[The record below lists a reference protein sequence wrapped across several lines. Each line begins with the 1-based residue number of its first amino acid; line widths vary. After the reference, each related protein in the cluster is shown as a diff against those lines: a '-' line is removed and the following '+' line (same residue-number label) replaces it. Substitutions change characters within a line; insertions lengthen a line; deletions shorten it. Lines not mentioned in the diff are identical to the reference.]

1 MPLAPSGR
9 AYVNPIPDKQ
19 RCIDDSPHS
28 FVHLRH
34 ETREIS
40 YRRFADIDTFYCSK
54 CLTQKTTENEITH
67 QTGPARW

>member
-9 AYVNPIPDKQ
+9 AYVDPIPTEQ
-19 RCIDDSPHS
+19 RCMDHGPHS

-34 ETREIS
+34 DTREIS

-54 CLTQKTTENEITH
+54 CLTQKTTENEITPYAS
-67 QTGPARW
+67 PARW